1 MVESTTYKD
10 SVERGELVP
19 QITLNKLAK
28 PEEEWTLLELEEI
41 ASKSLNQYVGDMSHN
56 SVSLFL
62 IYIFVFSLSSK
73 TFSLSMTITIQDYG
87 DLDQRRIQFS
97 LSQLTFHIHK
107 DLTSAL

>member
-1 MVESTTYKD
+1 MNSFKFDGKKVYFSGKMVDSTTYRD

-56 SVSLFL
+56 SVSLFT
-62 IYIFVFSLSSK
+62 IYICVF
-73 TFSLSMTITIQDYG
+73 TFIIING
-87 DLDQRRIQFS
+87 IFS
-97 LSQLTFHIHK
+97 
-107 DLTSAL
+107 